1 MIVLGLTGSIGMGK
15 STAAAVLRR
24 LGVPLYDADAEIHKM
39 LGPGGSAVRAVEA
52 AFPGVRNEA
61 GGIDRGKLGQRV
73 FGKPE
78 ELRRLERILHPAV
91 RAVER
96 RWVAQQRARGVRL
109 AVLDIPLLFET
120 DRIDRVDGVIVVSA
134 PARLQRERVMRR
146 KGMTAERFA
155 AVRHSQLP
163 DRDKRR
169 RADFVVHTALSR
181 GAGARQLAGIV
192 RRVRRG
198 EWRRSARL
206 RRLRGR
212 MACAKS

>member
-39 LGPGGSAVRAVEA
+39 LGRGGSAVAAVEA
-52 AFPGVRNEA
+52 AFPGVRGENGA
-61 GGIDRGKLGQRV
+61 IDRRRLGALV

-78 ELRRLERILHPAV
+78 ELRRLEHILHPMV

-96 RWVAQQRARGVRL
+96 RWVAQQRARGAKLV
-109 AVLDIPLLFET
+109 VLDIPLLFET

-134 PARLQRERVMRR
+134 PPRLQRERVMRR
-146 KGMTAERFA
+146 PGMSAERFA
-155 AVRHSQLP
+155 AVLASQFP
-163 DRDKRR
+163 DREKRR
-169 RADFVVHTALSR
+169 RADFVVSTALSR
-181 GAGARQLAGIV
+181 AFAARQLAAIV
-192 RRVRRG
+192 RRLKSG
-198 EWRRSARL
+198 EWRRSSRL

-212 MACAKS
+212 EACGKS